1 MTTDELIKRINELAA
16 KNRATG
22 LTDEELA
29 ERAVLRAEY
38 IRRFRESLTASLES
52 VRYIGDD
59 GREHK
64 LKKRQQSTDEREDDN
79 EDA

>member
-1 MTTDELIKRINELAA
+1 MTTEELIKRINELSA
-16 KNRATG
+16 KNRETG

-29 ERAVLRAEY
+29 ERATLRAEY
-38 IRRFRESLTASLES
+38 ICRFRESLTASLES
-52 VRYIGDD
+52 VRYIGED

-64 LKKRQQSTDEREDDN
+64 LQKKQQITNEREDDT